1 MTDARGEA
9 ISRELAERPGMD
21 REELCESYKV
31 TLRTYQQWLA
41 KKKAQEEA

>member
-9 ISRELAERPGMD
+9 IDKELAERPGMD
-21 REELCESYKV
+21 REELCKSYKV
-31 TLRTYQQWLA
+31 TLRTYQRWKA